1 MKKLLALPL
10 FLFSL
15 TEAFDS
21 TIPEL
26 VDDTSPAVVNITSK
40 REVTYSNQDYFRGM
54 PEEFERF
61 FGIPRDFRQQPQTRE
76 SVAYGSGFF
85 FRENYLLTNY
95 HVVNDATEVIVSLTD
110 RREFKAEVIGVD
122 MLSDLAVLKI
132 DGEDLPSLQMGSSEE
147 LKVGDWVVAI
157 GSPFSFDFSVTAGIV
172 SAKGRSIQN
181 QNIGGYVPFIQTDV
195 AINPGNSG
203 GPLFNLDG
211 EVVGINSQIYSR
223 SGGYQGVSFSIP
235 IDVAIEVADQIIAS
249 GEVARGYLGVRMG
262 DVDSD
267 LAQALG
273 MKKPYGALINSIE
286 KDGAAD
292 NGGLMTGDVIIE
304 FAGEEVK
311 FAGDLP
317 HIVGRKLPGTKS
329 TAKVVRNGKTIKLD
343 FILGKLES
351 SNNTFVPASS
361 TENEYPLGIKVEDL
375 PDDYEAADE
384 GVMVSKV
391 DNSSN
396 SATKILEGDVIT
408 DIQSGFQRYS
418 VKDSDSFDDIVS
430 KTSDGYDFIAQV
442 VNVNL
447 DTGFTF
453 LNGPVQGRKGE
464 IEFDAGHVEIH
475 ERGNKIF
482 ISSGVKL
489 IIPASFIKQIN
500 EE

>member
-1 MKKLLALPL
+1 MYKILNKGLIILFFVITSSNYVFGNLPENI
-10 FLFSL
+10 S
-15 TEAFDS
+15 
-21 TIPEL
+21 EL
-26 VDDTSPAVVNITSK
+26 VDSSAPAVVNITAKKEVSQRSSYGYGRIPDEMLERFDIPREFRDAPQQK
-40 REVTYSNQDYFRGM
+40 REAVS
-54 PEEFERF
+54 
-61 FGIPRDFRQQPQTRE
+61 
-76 SVAYGSGFF
+76 YGSGFILKD
-85 FRENYLLTNY
+85 NYIMTNF
-95 HVVNDATEVIVSLTD
+95 HVVEDATEVVVSLSD
-110 RREFKAEVIGVD
+110 RREYIAEIIGVD
-122 MLSDLAVLKI
+122 QLSDLAVLEVK
-132 DGEDLPSLQMGSSEE
+132 GKNLPTVDVGNSDE
-147 LKVGDWVVAI
+147 LKVGDWVIAI

-181 QNIGGYVPFIQTDV
+181 NNIGNYVPFLQTDV

-203 GPLFNLDG
+203 GPLFNLEG
-211 EVVGINSQIYSR
+211 KVVGINSQIYSR

-235 IDVAIEVADQIIAS
+235 IDVAIEVADQIISS

-292 NGGLMTGDVIIE
+292 NGGLKTGDVIIE

-351 SNNTFVPASS
+351 SNSTFVPASS

-375 PDDYEAADE
+375 PDDYEAVDE

-391 DNSSN
+391 DSSSN

-418 VKDSDSFDDIVS
+418 VKDSDSFNDIVS
-430 KTSDGYDFIAQV
+430 KLRSGDKIAIFVLRGDSRFIV
-442 VNVNL
+442 PITV
-447 DTGFTF
+447 D
-453 LNGPVQGRKGE
+453 
-464 IEFDAGHVEIH
+464 
-475 ERGNKIF
+475 
-482 ISSGVKL
+482 
-489 IIPASFIKQIN
+489 
-500 EE
+500 